1 MQKRLNHIMNTNAPC
16 LRGDGEN
23 IWAISCLPESRQGK
37 RILEKW
43 SKNNKKLQTGRT
55 SWKPP
60 KPEPTTLFLL
70 GNWSSGIVQAKWQ
83 SRKCAVDSQSL
94 ECLMDELKPVF
105 FRGKKK
111 ETEPLTSTEQDFNL
125 FALQLESIVIVSFF
139 DVFPCHRNKF
149 LNGSSWQ

>member
-1 MQKRLNHIMNTNAPC
+1 MLFVTKPVWNPMQKRLNHIMNTNAPC

-94 ECLMDELKPVF
+94 ECLTNELSLFF
-105 FRGKKK
+105 FRGKKRK
-111 ETEPLTSTEQDFNL
+111 QSHLPPLSRI
-125 FALQLESIVIVSFF
+125 SI
-139 DVFPCHRNKF
+139 
-149 LNGSSWQ
+149 SSHCNWNRSSS